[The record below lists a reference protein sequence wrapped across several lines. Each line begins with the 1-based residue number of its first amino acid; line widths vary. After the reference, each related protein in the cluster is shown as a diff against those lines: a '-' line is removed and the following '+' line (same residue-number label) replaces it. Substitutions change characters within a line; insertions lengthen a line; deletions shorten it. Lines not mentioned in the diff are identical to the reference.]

1 MTNVGSKRGSGLL
14 RAEGQKQGGLRG
26 GGANTWQGVWH
37 GKKGGSLKSKKKYL
51 FFFVHFGSLP
61 TGSMKRLLQESFEI
75 ILYYNCGL
83 FNGNFMTENL
93 LLLFFQIIS
102 HPFSSSL
109 FFAAQYAG

>member
-1 MTNVGSKRGSGLL
+1 MGWGLQHLAGGVAWKKR
-14 RAEGQKQGGLRG
+14 RQ
-26 GGANTWQGVWH
+26 
-37 GKKGGSLKSKKKYL
+37 LKNIYIY
-51 FFFVHFGSLP
+51 FFVHFGSLP
-61 TGSMKRLLQESFEI
+61 TGSMKRLLQESVEI
-75 ILYYNCGL
+75 ILCFRL